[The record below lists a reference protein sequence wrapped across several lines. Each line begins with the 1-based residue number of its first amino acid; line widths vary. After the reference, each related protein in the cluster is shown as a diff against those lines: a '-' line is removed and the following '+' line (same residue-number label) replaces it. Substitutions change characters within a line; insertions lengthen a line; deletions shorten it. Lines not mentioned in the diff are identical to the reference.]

1 MWRDKWHWCSLFLPM
16 FVLVVMLRVMTVVG
30 APVSHANEVIIP
42 VIAGA
47 NGPSSI
53 ITPTGKSQPVSLTSV
68 STSSAISP
76 LGVGSL
82 SISDSSVATEDC
94 YQDGTTQTLCFTV
107 HNGSTDGEWLDQVR
121 LTFPPGPP
129 AWTVAC
135 HSQDASDS
143 AGYPVNFNCTPS
155 SNEARYDDSDA
166 DGYGEVSQGSS
177 WGFCVDVTVPA
188 GYDGNRIINWGLS
201 GDEDGTTPHDIEGTI
216 TIEHCT
222 PLWFKS
228 ANRTVEG
235 CNGIT
240 QTHTMELRNISAG
253 SGTFALTYDVS
264 PAGSLFTGPSSFD
277 LSIGEIVTFTVQLK
291 PDFFLRAGEQVTAT
305 LSASGGG
312 HSDTST
318 IVNTI
323 TDLSGWQ
330 SLTDTLVA
338 TMDNVVV
345 WASYADGG
353 LWSIGGYGSDGATQ
367 RYDPS
372 TDTWTTFQPETAVTP
387 TIEYPMDGCYGRN
400 EAGNEIVVLFPDT
413 IVTNTLHV
421 FNITT
426 KAWSTR
432 TIPVGYPAVGRWGHD
447 VVSLLNNPSVKA
459 GVEKN
464 VCYLSGGSTQEG
476 GGRTKDLWTYY
487 PETNTIGP
495 YRAFPADVWFGFH
508 ASWYV
513 PWVGEKGAIC
523 VGGGV
528 DHNHQINDTT
538 QCYDL
543 ATQSFNALNADLGPL
558 PERWWGMADG
568 WQVQDGRYQIW
579 IANGVAQDGTL
590 LPASAY
596 ADETTGGFGYGPGLP
611 VGLYRLEGDGYDGQF
626 YTVGGSQGG
635 FWYSKHNLLLVQCPE
650 CNDIYLPLV
659 VRNYGG

>member
-1 MWRDKWHWCSLFLPM
+1 M
-16 FVLVVMLRVMTVVG
+16 
-30 APVSHANEVIIP
+30 PVSHAGEVIIP
-42 VIAGA
+42 AVAGA

-68 STSSAISP
+68 STRSATFP

-94 YQDGTTQTLCFTV
+94 YQDDTTQTLCFTV
-107 HNGSTDGEWLDQVR
+107 YNGSTDGEWLDQVR

-135 HSQDASDS
+135 HSQDSSDS
-143 AGYPVNFNCTPS
+143 AGYPVSFSCTPS
-155 SNEARYDDSDA
+155 ANEVRYDDSDA

-188 GYDGNRIINWGLS
+188 SYTGDRVINWGLS
-201 GDEDGTTPHDIEGTI
+201 GDEGGTTPHDIEGTI

-222 PLWFKS
+222 PLWFKA

-253 SGTFALTYDVS
+253 SGTFALTYEVS

-277 LSIGEIVTFTVQLK
+277 LSTGEIVTFTVQLK
-291 PDFFLRAGEQVTAT
+291 PDFFLRTGEQVTAT
-305 LSASGGG
+305 LGASGGG
-312 HSDTST
+312 YSDTST

-323 TDLSGWQ
+323 TDLAGWQ
-330 SLTDTLVA
+330 ALTDTLVA

-372 TDTWTTFQPETAVTP
+372 TDTWTTFQSETAVTP
-387 TIEYPMDGCYGRN
+387 TIEYPMDGCYGLDDSDP
-400 EAGNEIVVLFPDT
+400 AHEIVVLFPDT
-413 IVTNTLHV
+413 IVTGMLHV
-421 FNITT
+421 YDIT
-426 KAWSTR
+426 ADSWYTR
-432 TIPVGYPAVGRWGHD
+432 PIPTGYPAEGRWGHD
-447 VVSLLNNPSVKA
+447 VVALLNNPSVKA

-464 VCYLSGGSTQEG
+464 VCYLSGGAEQPG
-476 GGRTKDLWTYY
+476 GGTTRDLWTYY

-495 YRAFPADVWFGFH
+495 YKTFPADVWFDFH

-528 DHNHQINDTT
+528 DHNHQINNTT

-558 PERWWGMADG
+558 PEPWWGMADG
-568 WQVQDGRYQIW
+568 WQVQNGRYQIW
-579 IANGVAQDGTL
+579 IANGVAQNGTL

-596 ADETTGGFGYGPGLP
+596 ADETTGGFDYGPEVP
-611 VGLYRLEGDGYDGQF
+611 IGLYRLEGDGYDGQF
-626 YTVGGSQGG
+626 YTVGGAQGG

-650 CNDIYLPLV
+650 CHYIYLPLV
-659 VRNYGG
+659 ARNYGG